1 MTKTP
6 LSLLIV
12 RVREQLR
19 KRRVATQN
27 ETPQDKFSRRTAN
40 ATVLIGVL
48 TIGVILV
55 AIFQYVVF
63 SHQLN
68 VMQGQLD
75 EMRSLTPSAL
85 TSLLLMMTP
94 SQRPPTKFH
103 LEKSIEFYSKTMAKP
118 QRCTVA
124 YIRCAAIGPLNLRTQ
139 NFLLRNGKVV

>member
-1 MTKTP
+1 M
-6 LSLLIV
+6 L
-12 RVREQLR
+12 
-19 KRRVATQN
+19 
-27 ETPQDKFSRRTAN
+27 
-40 ATVLIGVL
+40 LIGVL

-103 LEKSIEFYSKTMAKP
+103 LEKSIEFYSKTMANP
-118 QRCTVA
+118 SGVPWHTYDVQ
-124 YIRCAAIGPLNLRTQ
+124 
-139 NFLLRNGKVV
+139 LLAH